1 MKRWLGY
8 WLLLGFPAMSR
19 AASPLDHDI
28 KYSFATR
35 DYSIRLSV
43 AFFEPYWGRRLSF
56 FTSIDTRKEFCYSGD
71 RGTTG
76 KCIERFVGAVAGVT
90 YSVKL
95 ANGGTPRLMTIREYV
110 TVSAQ
115 SPGLPER
122 VPLSMTQRLI
132 EGIGSDIQAFG
143 YEEASLKQADRIR
156 IRRQAQAAWWRLCRQ
171 ELYVDEEVKPFA
183 IVEWKHTLNRISIVQ
198 IYAPSDRE

>member
-56 FTSIDTRKEFCYSGD
+56 FTKSFHNKNGTVRRPCNVVIGAGRPAPPAPRRS
-71 RGTTG
+71 RTTG
-76 KCIERFVGAVAGVT
+76 IATAHVA
-90 YSVKL
+90 
-95 ANGGTPRLMTIREYV
+95 R
-110 TVSAQ
+110 
-115 SPGLPER
+115 
-122 VPLSMTQRLI
+122 
-132 EGIGSDIQAFG
+132 
-143 YEEASLKQADRIR
+143 
-156 IRRQAQAAWWRLCRQ
+156 
-171 ELYVDEEVKPFA
+171 
-183 IVEWKHTLNRISIVQ
+183 
-198 IYAPSDRE
+198 